1 MLMTDSQRTAF
12 QEAAECRPPGRIRRL
27 ERWLLQQQ
35 ALNTDVPFSA
45 QADDSRTFVPT
56 EEGSGSFGR
65 WIVDDAGLPAYQ
77 YEMDQLSDPRAVYRT
92 TAGEERRDHW
102 HQVGNRRI
110 TALASNDGTVQ
121 VYACDRGGVI
131 VNRYEAADT
140 LPPVFSLR
148 VFLYRILRAIVLFVT
163 RSSRRIPPA
172 FRPFSASA
180 QTAPTSTKAPPRGVV
195 PPDAAGRAGQASAA
209 PDMPAGE
216 IGATA
221 QAQQA
226 DERHA
231 YAGGFGYINDG
242 AETWATAYRFRP
254 PGAETRRLFGMG
266 YFEHETTYRNIRV
279 NRHVI
284 APYGDV
290 PVLIADVEIEN
301 LGGSPV
307 ELAYYEYW
315 DVNVHQLQLQWLRSG
330 AFGPSS
336 DTRRRDISRFF
347 IPSVEW
353 DEDASAL
360 RFRQQIRLP
369 RPQNAPPP
377 DQASEIDW
385 DPANVFL
392 ADLDGVQAAVYVNKM
407 TFFGK
412 GGARKPDAVVQRRPG
427 DTLPRDNRNDPMPYC
442 FAIRRDIT
450 VQPGERVK
458 MRFAYG
464 MARPDESLDLL
475 GAFKQPAEVLD
486 ETRAAWKDNL
496 AYFDTGEDPVLHREM
511 AWHAYYM
518 LSSTVYLA
526 FHGVHIVPQG
536 SAYLYLH
543 GADGAPRD
551 QALFALPA
559 SYVDAALAR
568 DMLRLIMRVT
578 DAETGQIMYSFNG
591 HGAVSNGLD
600 LHTKPSDLDLFFL
613 LALCEYVCATGDT
626 AFLDE
631 AVPFYP
637 PSQSPP
643 GTTVLD
649 HVHMALH
656 HLFDVN
662 GIGQHDLVKVGSGD
676 WSDSIVLESALRD
689 GPGPFG
695 ATYGNSKQDG
705 ESVPNT
711 HMALYVLPL
720 LAAVLKERD
729 PGIRDRI
736 DAGGRLARMRAGVQ
750 AQWNAKGWYN
760 RAVLRDVHNRPVVI
774 GELGLEAQVWPLICA
789 DEAEASRTSAV
800 IENVDYHLDRPSPV
814 GAALLP
820 GGMVWPAVSQLATWG
835 YSRTGR
841 HHLAWRSLNRNTYAA
856 HSTAYPNIWINTWS
870 GPDGVN
876 GTAADQPGWTWSSFV
891 TPMTD
896 FPVMNANQDAMAL
909 LGLLRV
915 CGIEPAPDGDGLLIQ
930 PHVPRERFVLDVPLL
945 KLEVSPTR
953 TLVEYRA
960 IVSGTRTLYIR
971 FTGSDVTVRVDGE
984 TRGDVERRGDLAVIP
999 IAFAAGQTVRIE
1011 VVSNPTPGF

>member
-1 MLMTDSQRTAF
+1 MSNPPRTAF
-12 QEAAECRPPGRIRRL
+12 QEAAESPLPGRIRRL
-27 ERWLLQQQ
+27 ERWLLHQRP
-35 ALNTDVPFSA
+35 LDVDVPLSA
-45 QADDSRTFVPT
+45 QASDPRVFTPT

-65 WIVDDAGLPAYQ
+65 WIVDDAGLPAYA
-77 YEMDQLSDPRAVYRT
+77 YEMDQFDDPRAVYRT
-92 TAGEERRDHW
+92 TTGEERRDHW
-102 HQVGNRRI
+102 HQVGNRHI
-110 TALASNDGTVQ
+110 TAMASNDGTVQ
-121 VYACDRGGVI
+121 VYVCDRGGVI
-131 VNRYEAADT
+131 VNRYEAEDVR
-140 LPPVFSLR
+140 PPVFSLR
-148 VFLYRILRAIVLFVT
+148 VFLYRIARAILMFVT
-163 RSSRRIPPA
+163 RSFRRIPPA

-180 QTAPTSTKAPPRGVV
+180 QSGVSAPPRGVV
-195 PPDAAGRAGQASAA
+195 PPELATQAAQAGSNAGA
-209 PDMPAGE
+209 PDGE
-216 IGATA
+216 IDATA

-226 DERHA
+226 SERHA

-242 AETWATAYRFRP
+242 VETWATAYRFRP
-254 PGAETRRLFGMG
+254 QGATGRRVFGTG
-266 YFEHETTYRNIRV
+266 YFAHETTYRGIRV
-279 NRHVI
+279 NRQVI

-290 PVLIADVEIEN
+290 PLLIADVELEN
-301 LGGSPV
+301 LGGAPV
-307 ELAYYEYW
+307 DLQYYEYW
-315 DVNVHQLQLQWLRSG
+315 DVNIHQLQIQWLRSG

-336 DTRRRDISRFF
+336 DAARRTINRFF
-347 IPSVEW
+347 IPMVEW
-353 DEDASAL
+353 DADASAL

-369 RPQNAPPP
+369 RPQHAPPP
-377 DQASEIDW
+377 DQPSEIDW

-392 ADLDGVQAAVYVNKM
+392 ADLDGAQSAVYVNKM

-412 GGARKPDAVVQRRPG
+412 GGARKPDAVAQRRPG

-442 FAIRRDIT
+442 LAVRRDLT

-458 MRFAYG
+458 MRFAVG
-464 MARPDESLDLL
+464 VVRPEESLDLL
-475 GAFKQPAEVLD
+475 AAFKQPVDVLG
-486 ETRAAWKDNL
+486 ETRAAWKNSL
-496 AYFDTGEDPVLHREM
+496 AYFHTGQDPVLHREM
-511 AWHAYYM
+511 AWHTYYM
-518 LSSTVYLA
+518 LSSAVYLA
-526 FHGVHIVPQG
+526 FHTVHVVPQG

-551 QALFALPA
+551 QALFTLPA
-559 SYVDAALAR
+559 AYVDPALAR

-578 DAETGQIMYSFNG
+578 DAQTGQITYSFNG
-591 HGAVSNGLD
+591 HGAISNGLD
-600 LHTKPSDLDLFFL
+600 LHTRPSDLDLFFL
-613 LALCEYVCATGDT
+613 LALCEYLCATGDM

-643 GTTVLD
+643 GVTVLD
-649 HVHMALH
+649 HVRMALH

-662 GIGQHDLVKVGSGD
+662 GIGEHGLVKVGSGD
-676 WSDSIVLESALRD
+676 WSDSIVLENAIRD

-695 ATYGNSKQDG
+695 ATYGNSKENG

-720 LAAVLKERD
+720 LAEVLKERD
-729 PGIRDRI
+729 PNIRDVI

-750 AQWNAKGWYN
+750 AQWNPNGWYN
-760 RAVLRDVHNRPVVI
+760 RAVLRDVHNRLVLI
-774 GELGLEAQVWPLICA
+774 GALGLEAQVWPLICA
-789 DEAEASRTSAV
+789 DAEDASRLSAV
-800 IENVDYHLDRPSPV
+800 IESVDSRLDRPSPV

-856 HSTAYPNIWINTWS
+856 HSTAYPNLWINTWS

-876 GTAADQPGWTWSSFV
+876 GTASDLPGWTWSSFV

-896 FPVMNANQDAMAL
+896 FPIMNANQDAMAL

-930 PHVPRERFVLDVPLL
+930 PHVPREHFVLDLPLL

-953 TLVEYRA
+953 TTVEYRGF
-960 IVSGTRTLYIR
+960 VTGGRTLYVR
-971 FTGSDVTVRVDGE
+971 FTGSDVSVRIDGE
-984 TRGDVERRGDLAVIP
+984 LRGDIERRGALAVVP
-999 IAFAAGQTVRIE
+999 IAFEAGQTVRVE
-1011 VVSNPTPGF
+1011 VISTPTPGV